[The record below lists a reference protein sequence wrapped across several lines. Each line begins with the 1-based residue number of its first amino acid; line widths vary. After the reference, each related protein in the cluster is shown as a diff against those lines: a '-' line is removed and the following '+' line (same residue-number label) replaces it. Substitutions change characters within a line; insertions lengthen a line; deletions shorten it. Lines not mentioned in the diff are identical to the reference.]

1 MAEAIAALG
10 LAANIVQ
17 FIGFGTKVLSTG
29 HSLYK
34 SGSGKKFLDE
44 NQEIKIIT
52 QSLNQ
57 LVKGLTSSEASTNPS
72 SSVSQTEINLRNLAA
87 QCNDIASELLRA
99 VGKLDIEGKSGRWD
113 SFRTALKSVLA
124 ESKIE
129 KIRQRLDKFR
139 QEIIVHILACFR

>member
-1 MAEAIAALG
+1 MAEAIAALS

-17 FIGFGTKVLSTG
+17 FIDFGTRVLSNG

-34 SGSGKKFLDE
+34 SESGRKVLDD
-44 NQEIKIIT
+44 NQEIEIIA

-57 LVKGLTSSEASTNPS
+57 LVQGLTSSASTNPS
-72 SSVSQTEINLRNLAA
+72 SGVSQTEINLRKLAA
-87 QCNDIASELLRA
+87 QCSDIASELLRA
-99 VGKLDIEGKSGRWD
+99 VGKLDVQGKSGRWD

-124 ESKIE
+124 ESKID

-139 QEIIVHILACFR
+139 KK

>member
-1 MAEAIAALG
+1 MAEAIAALS

-17 FIGFGTKVLSTG
+17 FIDFGTRVLSNG

-34 SGSGKKFLDE
+34 SGSGRKVLDE
-44 NQEIKIIT
+44 NQEIKIIA

-57 LVKGLTSSEASTNPS
+57 LVQGLTSSEASTNPS
-72 SSVSQTEINLRNLAA
+72 SGVSQIEINLRKLAA
-87 QCNDIASELLRA
+87 QCSDIASELLRA
-99 VGKLDIEGKSGRWD
+99 VGKLDVQGKSGRWD